1 MVKILGFLSL
11 SAGCLLALISCDKV
25 DKTLNPSPQSQTSF
39 AITLPIPTRTP
50 IIGGACFIDA
60 LNGTVT
66 KSATI
71 AKTKPLVIGG
81 WAADDTAGT
90 IPEPV
95 IARLTSPDGSQ
106 VFYATTSDR
115 VSRPDVAA
123 HLKNPSLEKSGFNL
137 TATLEAVPSGQYT
150 LELLQPTATSLLL
163 CADKGQVDIR

>member
-1 MVKILGFLSL
+1 MRKFIYWPVSAIFLL
-11 SAGCLLALISCDKV
+11 VLASCEKAEN
-25 DKTLNPSPQSQTSF
+25 KPNSSSPSQTSF

-90 IPEPV
+90 IPQPV

-106 VFYATTSDR
+106 VFYATISDR

-123 HLKNPSLEKSGFNL
+123 HLKNPALEKSGFNL